1 MLVIKAINRLIKFM
15 QNNLEQLQAENVTT
29 RSAYTG
35 TELSSKF
42 TRTKDETLKEH
53 QHDILC

>member
-1 MLVIKAINRLIKFM
+1 M